1 MSYIYLARKKMDV
14 DTPKY
19 RWPIDWLLNYLLLT
33 TPQNQKATV
42 KRGLFYVKNDIFN
55 KSIRNDK
62 VRKKPTKIHATEK
75 MNTHVIRWW
84 LPEANRFKQYLSN
97 GVKIGTGWRFNTSP
111 NQCDTQP
118 HPNPHRIAPRIVLV
132 AFNASMYP
140 LLPNDSHK
148 P

>member
-1 MSYIYLARKKMDV
+1 MDV

-19 RWPIDWLLNYLLLT
+19 RWPIDRLLNYLLLT

-42 KRGLFYVKNDIFN
+42 KRGLFYVKNAIFN

-62 VRKKPTKIHATEK
+62 GRKKPTKIHATEK

-111 NQCDTQP
+111 SQCDTQP

-132 AFNASMYP
+132 AFNASMSTNVSP
-140 LLPNDSHK
+140 IAR
-148 P
+148 

>member
-1 MSYIYLARKKMDV
+1 MDV

-33 TPQNQKATV
+33 TPQNQKVTV
-42 KRGLFYVKNDIFN
+42 KFGLFFYVKNVIFD

-62 VRKKPTKIHATEK
+62 DREKPTKIHATEK

-97 GVKIGTGWRFNTSP
+97 GVKIGTGWRFSTSP
-111 NQCDTQP
+111 SQCDTQP
-118 HPNPHRIAPRIVLV
+118 HPNPHRIALV
-132 AFNASMYP
+132 AFNASMGMNVSP
-140 LLPNDSHK
+140 IAK
-148 P
+148 

>member
-42 KRGLFYVKNDIFN
+42 NVAFSYVKNVIFN
-55 KSIRNDK
+55 KSIRNNK
-62 VRKKPTKIHATEK
+62 GRKKPTKIHATEK
-75 MNTHVIRWW
+75 MNTHVVRWW

-97 GVKIGTGWRFNTSP
+97 GVKIGTGWRFSTSP
-111 NQCDTQP
+111 SQCEIQP

-132 AFNASMYP
+132 AFNASMSTNVSP
-140 LLPNDSHK
+140 IAK
-148 P
+148 

>member
-1 MSYIYLARKKMDV
+1 M

-42 KRGLFYVKNDIFN
+42 NVAFSYVKNVIFN
-55 KSIRNDK
+55 KSIRNNK
-62 VRKKPTKIHATEK
+62 GRKKPTKIHATEK
-75 MNTHVIRWW
+75 MNTHVVRWW

-97 GVKIGTGWRFNTSP
+97 GVKIGTGWRFSTSP
-111 NQCDTQP
+111 SQCEIQP

-132 AFNASMYP
+132 AFNASMSTNVSP
-140 LLPNDSHK
+140 IAK
-148 P
+148 

>member
-1 MSYIYLARKKMDV
+1 MSYICLARKKMDV

-42 KRGLFYVKNDIFN
+42 NVAFFYVKNAIFN
-55 KSIRNDK
+55 KSIRNGK
-62 VRKKPTKIHATEK
+62 GRKRLTRIHATEK

-97 GVKIGTGWRFNTSP
+97 GVKIGTGWRFSTSP
-111 NQCDTQP
+111 SQCDTQP

-132 AFNASMYP
+132 AFNASIGMNVSP
-140 LLPNDSHK
+140 IAK
-148 P
+148 

>member
-19 RWPIDWLLNYLLLT
+19 RWSIVWLLNYLLLT

-42 KRGLFYVKNDIFN
+42 KRGLFYVKSVIFN

-62 VRKKPTKIHATEK
+62 GLKKSTKIHTTEK

-84 LPEANRFKQYLSN
+84 LLTPQW
-97 GVKIGTGWRFNTSP
+97 V
-111 NQCDTQP
+111 
-118 HPNPHRIAPRIVLV
+118 
-132 AFNASMYP
+132 
-140 LLPNDSHK
+140 
-148 P
+148 